1 MLQDMYQFVFTTE
14 AVNLP
19 FTLHAILPRQEI
31 PLCKGDELLSEYS
44 LKESTVMIEDGK
56 EMEIDSFLDM
66 ILEVILN

>member
-1 MLQDMYQFVFTTE
+1 MYQFVFTTE

-31 PLCKGDELLSEYS
+31 PFKGDELLSEYS

-56 EMEIDSFLDM
+56 EMEIDPFLT
-66 ILEVILN
+66 